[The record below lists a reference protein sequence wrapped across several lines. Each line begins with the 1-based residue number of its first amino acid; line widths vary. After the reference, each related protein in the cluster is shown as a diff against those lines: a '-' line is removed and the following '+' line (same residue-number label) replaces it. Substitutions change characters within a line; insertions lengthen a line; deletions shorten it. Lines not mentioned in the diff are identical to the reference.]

1 MRCVNLQGTVIVYI
15 ILKYLFQIQA
25 IKKHFILQLKLINEK
40 VEYMKCLLNYD
51 INYKNP
57 ILLGPV
63 YKPLSSRQGKCD
75 LPHFSV
81 PHP

>member
-1 MRCVNLQGTVIVYI
+1 M
-15 ILKYLFQIQA
+15 
-25 IKKHFILQLKLINEK
+25 HFILQLKLINEK